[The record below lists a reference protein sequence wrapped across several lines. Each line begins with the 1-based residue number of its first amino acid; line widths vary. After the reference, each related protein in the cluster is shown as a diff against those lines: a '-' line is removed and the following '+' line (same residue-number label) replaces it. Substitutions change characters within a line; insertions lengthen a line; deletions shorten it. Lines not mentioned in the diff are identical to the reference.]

1 MTLMTL
7 PTDRIAA
14 ELLEEALLA
23 LEQVSTRV
31 TLLAINATRKAQH
44 WPPQERRPLHA
55 NLVLAVGT
63 TPPVAQPKSV
73 RSSFTSLRPERH

>member
-31 TLLAINATRKAQH
+31 TLLAINATRN
-44 WPPQERRPLHA
+44 PE
-55 NLVLAVGT
+55 
-63 TPPVAQPKSV
+63 KS
-73 RSSFTSLRPERH
+73 P